1 MRPMRFWCAAVGAFA
16 FVASVGSAQESACV
30 ICHADEDMVDAASKA
45 IVERFENDVHASV
58 GLSCHDCHGG
68 NPDPT
73 LADDLFASMDPEL
86 ADNPYVGAPERTE
99 VPTFC
104 GSCHSDPAF
113 MRRFDPD
120 QRVDQ
125 EQEYWTSHHGKALR
139 EGDDNVA
146 TCIDCH
152 GVHGIVPADDTRS
165 PVHPT
170 KVAETCSSCHASA
183 EHMAGYTLADG
194 RELPI
199 NQFALWRQSVHA
211 AALLDRGDLS
221 APTCNDC
228 HGNHGAA
235 PPGLESI
242 AFVCG
247 QCHGREA
254 DLFRSSPKSDLL
266 VAHNE
271 YLADAGEEGCAACH
285 EAPEPQASLT
295 DIGPFSEC
303 ASCHRHHA
311 VIRPSV
317 ALLAPLPAT
326 PCAFCH
332 ETVGPLGEEFP
343 EPPAPSRNYESTRQ
357 ALLDRAPEGLEGE
370 SLFDWLVD
378 EAQSLPTHTAVV
390 EGGERELRPEFE
402 RLFTKFRIGKR
413 HFQYQDPATGETRE
427 GRVRSCTDCH
437 APEPVIGDA
446 DGAETAA
453 AYLDGMRELTALTA
467 RAERIL
473 LAARRGGVE
482 TREAA
487 AAIDEAVDAQIEL
500 EVLVHGFSVGAEG
513 AFAEKQNE
521 GVEHAKSALE
531 AGQAALGELQFRR
544 TGLGVSLA
552 FVALLLI
559 ALALRIRTLP
569 RG

>member
-1 MRPMRFWCAAVGAFA
+1 
-16 FVASVGSAQESACV
+16 V
-30 ICHADEDMVDAASKA
+30 ICHQDEDMVDAASAA
-45 IVERFENDVHASV
+45 IVASFAGDVHAEV

-68 NPDPT
+68 NSDPV
-73 LADDLFASMDPEL
+73 LADDLFASMDE
-86 ADNPYVGAPERTE
+86 AYAENPYVGAPERVD
-99 VPTFC
+99 VPGFC
-104 GSCHSDPAF
+104 GRCHSSPEY

-125 EQEYWTSHHGKALR
+125 EQEYWTSHHGRALR
-139 EGDDNVA
+139 AGDDNVA

-152 GVHGIVPADDTRS
+152 GVHGIVPAADTRS

-170 KVAETCSSCHASA
+170 RVAETCSSCHASA
-183 EHMAGYTLADG
+183 DRMSGYTLADG
-194 RELPI
+194 RPLPI
-199 NQFALWRQSVHA
+199 DQFALWRQSVHA

-254 DLFRSSPKSDLL
+254 DLFRKSAKAELL
-266 VAHNE
+266 VVHNE
-271 YLADAGEEGCAACH
+271 YLADAGEDRCAACH
-285 EAPEPQASLT
+285 EPPEPQAELT
-295 DIGPFSEC
+295 DFGAFSEC

-311 VIRPSV
+311 VIRPSI

-332 ETVGPLGEEFP
+332 ESVGPLGEEFP
-343 EPPAPSRNYESTRQ
+343 EPPAPSRNYESTLQ
-357 ALLDRAPEGLEGE
+357 SLIDRAPADLTGE
-370 SLFDWLVD
+370 ALFDHLVE
-378 EAQSLPTHTAVV
+378 EAKSLPPHTVV
-390 EGGERELRPEFE
+390 AEDGSRELRPEID

-413 HFQYQDPATGETRE
+413 HFEYRDPETGETRQ
-427 GRVRSCTDCH
+427 GRVRSCIDCH
-437 APEPVIGDA
+437 APAPVIGDS
-446 DGAETAA
+446 DGVETAA
-453 AYLDGMRELTALTA
+453 AYLAGMRELTALTA

-500 EVLVHGFSVGAEG
+500 EVLVHAFTVGGGG
-513 AFAEKQNE
+513 AFAEKQQE
-521 GVEHAKSALE
+521 GLEHTRVALE
-531 AGQAALGELQFRR
+531 AGRAALDELDFRR
-544 TGLGVSLA
+544 TGLGISLV
-552 FVALLLI
+552 FVVLLLVG
-559 ALALRIRTLP
+559 LALKIRALP
-569 RG
+569 RS